1 MINFAFVNE
10 IILHIELLLM
20 SRDCVV
26 VPGLGAILA
35 HGIAAKYDEDSY
47 QYIAPSRSFTF
58 NPEINHNDG
67 ALASSIA
74 RSKGISYE
82 AAVDYVAAQVA
93 ALKQHLAADGELAL
107 GRAGTLS
114 RRGAMLEFR
123 PGDAAA
129 LLSPATLW
137 LPMLSVK
144 PCDVR
149 YAPDREQA
157 ATVAPLSRAAVLRRR
172 VYRAAKTA
180 AAVAVL
186 VGMGIVLST
195 PLKVDNAQY
204 AGIAYGETVTTRSAD
219 VTETLLPMPGSQE
232 SELRIVLS
240 SHDDAVTVVDT
251 AAHNA
256 YRRRVQAR
264 KHRAA
269 ALGALAEGCY
279 CVVIASCATESEAQR
294 FINRNNHLQL
304 GILAK
309 DGRYR
314 VYAATADSYAAAQQ
328 AANAPVIAARY
339 PDAWVCRR

>member
-10 IILHIELLLM
+10 LILHIELLLM

-26 VPGLGAILA
+26 VPALGAILA
-35 HGIAAKYDEDSY
+35 HGLPARYDEVSY
-47 QYIAPSRSFTF
+47 RFIAPSRSFTF

-82 AAVDYVAAQVA
+82 DALDFVTTQVA
-93 ALKQHLAADGELAL
+93 ALKHHLAADGELAL
-107 GRAGTLS
+107 GRVGSLH
-114 RRGAMLEFR
+114 RRDGLLEFR

-129 LLSPATLW
+129 LLSPSTLW
-137 LPMLSVK
+137 LPSLSVM
-144 PCDVR
+144 PCEMRNVPTTEAE
-149 YAPDREQA
+149 APV
-157 ATVAPLSRAAVLRRR
+157 TPVSRTALLRKR
-172 VYRAAKTA
+172 VYRLAKTA
-180 AAVAVL
+180 AAIAVL
-186 VGMGIVLST
+186 VGIGIVMST

-204 AGIAYGETVTTRSAD
+204 AGIAYGETITSHSPEPED
-219 VTETLLPMPGSQE
+219 VLLPVPGSQV

-240 SHDDAVTVVDT
+240 RHDDAVTIVDT

-256 YRRRVQAR
+256 YRRKVLAR
-264 KHRAA
+264 KHHAA
-269 ALGALAEGCY
+269 AVGALGNGRY
-279 CVVIASCATESEAQR
+279 CLVIASCASHDEACR
-294 FINRNNHLQL
+294 FIQRNNHLPL

-314 VYAATADSYAAAQQ
+314 VYAASADSYAEAQQ